1 MLYKLNYMKIIFILT
16 LLFFLFQMTFA
27 QTVNGVPMDSI
38 KTDYVEIVGTEK
50 FLSTKMNVEIDFGQ
64 RQKYWTQK
72 DTRLVD
78 ESGKSLELNSMI
90 DALNFMSK
98 HGYSFVDAYIVTKDG
113 INVYHYL
120 LKKIQD
126 K

>member
-1 MLYKLNYMKIIFILT
+1 MKTIFTLT